1 MTQPP
6 QPPYEPG
13 NGDHADSSTHGSEH
27 NPYTQPSQN
36 SGFGSQ
42 GFAPTSAEAK
52 GFFGALFDFSF
63 QSYVTVKFA
72 KLIYILLLLFIALWL
87 VFGWLLTSILLI
99 GQEPLAGILLL
110 LLGWIPAVVMLV
122 LARVSLEFYIAM
134 IRTAQN
140 TAGTRQEIEALR
152 RELPRR

>member
-13 NGDHADSSTHGSEH
+13 NNGGSGEGSEH
-27 NPYTQPSQN
+27 NPYSQQSKA

-42 GFAPTSAEAK
+42 GFTPTSAEAK

-87 VFGWLLTSILLI
+87 VFGWLIASISI
-99 GQEPLAGILLL
+99 MSQEPVIGIGLL
-110 LLGWIPAVVMLV
+110 LLGWIPGAVMLV
-122 LARVSLEFYIAM
+122 LARVGLEFYIAM

-152 RELPRR
+152 RELTRR

>member
-13 NGDHADSSTHGSEH
+13 NNGGSGEGSEH
-27 NPYTQPSQN
+27 NPYSQQPKD

-42 GFAPTSAEAK
+42 GFTPTSAEAK

-87 VFGWLLTSILLI
+87 VFGWLIASITLM
-99 GQEPLAGILLL
+99 GQEPVVGIALL
-110 LLGWIPAVVMLV
+110 LLGWIPGVVMLV

>member
-13 NGDHADSSTHGSEH
+13 NGGPTGQDPDN
-27 NPYTQPSQN
+27 NPYSEQPQGN
-36 SGFGSQ
+36 GFGSQ

-99 GQEPLAGILLL
+99 GQEPLAGIFLL

>member
-6 QPPYEPG
+6 PPPYEPG
-13 NGDHADSSTHGSEH
+13 SAGGSDDRSG
-27 NPYTQPSQN
+27 NPYAQQSQG
-36 SGFGSQ
+36 SVPPSQ
-42 GFAPTSAEAK
+42 GFVPTSAEAK

-63 QSYVTVKFA
+63 QSYVTLKFA
-72 KLIYILLLLFIALWL
+72 KLIYIILMVLIALWL
-87 VFGWLLTSILLI
+87 IFGWLITSIMMIGEAPLI
-99 GQEPLAGILLL
+99 GLPLL